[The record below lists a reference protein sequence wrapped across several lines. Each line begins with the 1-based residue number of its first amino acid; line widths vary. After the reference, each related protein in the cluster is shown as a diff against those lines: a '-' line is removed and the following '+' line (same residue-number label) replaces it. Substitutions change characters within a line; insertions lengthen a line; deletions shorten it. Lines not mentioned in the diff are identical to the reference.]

1 MEDQR
6 TRLQGMKQV
15 LELEKNAAEG
25 SRLGNVI
32 STRQDEMIRMVPREE
47 MVMAVPKQKE
57 RVVVRKVVIAGRKKD
72 GKKRPGLQVSR
83 IDDMFKSVVTRIF
96 VPTVGNVANKRKSFM
111 EDQEELTN
119 NKGCAAK
126 RAKGM

>member
-1 MEDQR
+1 M
-6 TRLQGMKQV
+6 QGMKQV

-32 STRQDEMIRMVPREE
+32 STRQDEMIRMVPGEE
-47 MVMAVPKQKE
+47 MVMAVPNQKE
-57 RVVVRKVVIAGRKKD
+57 RVVVRKVAIAGRKKD
-72 GKKRPGLQVSR
+72 GKKQPGLRVSR
-83 IDDMFKSVVTRIF
+83 IDDMFKSMVTGIF
-96 VPTVGNVANKRKSFM
+96 VPTVGNVTNKRKSFM